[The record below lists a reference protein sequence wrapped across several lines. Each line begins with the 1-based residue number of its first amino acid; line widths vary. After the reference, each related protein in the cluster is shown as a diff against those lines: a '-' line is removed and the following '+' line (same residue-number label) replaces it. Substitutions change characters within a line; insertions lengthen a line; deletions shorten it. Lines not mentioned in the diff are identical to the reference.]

1 MQRRLFDWV
10 LLVALALIWGT
21 SFAANKIAVAAYPP
35 VVVVWGRLALGTGSL
50 AVAAAL
56 AGLEFP
62 RGRRLWAHLL
72 LLALVGNALPFFLI
86 TWGQERIDSGLAG
99 VLMAVMPL
107 ATMVMAHF
115 LVAGERVSRRALFGF
130 LLGFAGILLLVGP
143 DVLGRLGGRPTAF
156 LAQAAVLGGALCYAA
171 NTVLARHLPPL
182 HVIVSGATTLALAT
196 LVMTPPALSALAGG
210 PSTGATALASVA
222 WLGLVSTGLAT
233 VLYFQ
238 IVSTCGPTFLS
249 LINYLIP
256 VIAVAVGAAALGE
269 SFGAGT
275 FVALGLILGGIAISQ
290 SSRPVPDPH

>member
-1 MQRRLFDWV
+1 
-10 LLVALALIWGT
+10 
-21 SFAANKIAVAAYPP
+21 
-35 VVVVWGRLALGTGSL
+35 
-50 AVAAAL
+50 
-56 AGLEFP
+56 
-62 RGRRLWAHLL
+62 
-72 LLALVGNALPFFLI
+72 
-86 TWGQERIDSGLAG
+86 
-99 VLMAVMPL
+99 
-107 ATMVMAHF
+107 
-115 LVAGERVSRRALFGF
+115 
-130 LLGFAGILLLVGP
+130 
-143 DVLGRLGGRPTAF
+143 
-156 LAQAAVLGGALCYAA
+156 
-171 NTVLARHLPPL
+171 
-182 HVIVSGATTLALAT
+182 VSGATTLALAT